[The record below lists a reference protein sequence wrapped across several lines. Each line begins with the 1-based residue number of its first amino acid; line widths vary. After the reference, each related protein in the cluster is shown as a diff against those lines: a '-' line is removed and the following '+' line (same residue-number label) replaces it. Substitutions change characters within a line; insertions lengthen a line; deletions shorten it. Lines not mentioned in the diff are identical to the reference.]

1 MTIVFIDCNSRVSAS
16 LERLCVQLFLI
27 DTAGFSF
34 VSCFSVRYFISLVG
48 LAPLCCFSASSYP
61 LHHFKRKRSQPPSTN
76 SRTLSRASRASRI
89 LMYSVSP
96 YLKWSRACRR
106 TLAASAGARVQEVA
120 FFSRAEQSASL
131 ERKACFF
138 KHVSSEVRPESKLG
152 KKPAKNRIKC
162 DKSQG
167 TWK

>member
-1 MTIVFIDCNSRVSAS
+1 MELRDGMPIVFIDCNSRVSAS

-27 DTAGFSF
+27 DTGAGFSF
-34 VSCFSVRYFISLVG
+34 VSCFSVRYLISLVG
-48 LAPLCCFSASSYP
+48 LAPLCFSASSYP

-106 TLAASAGARVQEVA
+106 TLAASAGARVQEAA

-131 ERKACFF
+131 ERKACIF
-138 KHVSSEVRPESKLG
+138 KHVSSELPKSDRRSQTR
-152 KKPAKNRIKC
+152 KKA
-162 DKSQG
+162 SQMP
-167 TWK
+167 